1 MQRAGAVRDMLYERI
16 QTTTAHLVV
25 IGLGYVGLPVAARF
39 AQVGFKVTGLDVDAA
54 KVKMI
59 NAGVCPIEG
68 EEPGLDELLDEV
80 VAAGRLQ
87 ASTDYA
93 VCAQAD
99 VMLIAVETPI
109 DSVKEPRYRAL
120 RAALRELEPYLAVG
134 MAQPPR
140 DAAQSLGD
148 TRQLVVI
155 ESTIAPGTM
164 ERLVRPTLEARGK
177 RRAGQ
182 DFYLVHCPE
191 RVMPGVLLSNL
202 AHMNRVVGG
211 YTPEGAQLAQ
221 VLYRHIVE
229 ADLDLADCV
238 TAELVKTGEN
248 AYRDVQIAFANEL
261 ALICEHVGADVWQ
274 VRELVN
280 KSPGRNVLLP
290 GAGVGGH
297 CIPKDPWLL
306 AYGAS
311 DSIGAK
317 LIPAAR
323 EINDYMP
330 LHMAEL
336 TLAALKKVEV
346 EIEQARVGVLGY
358 AYLENSDD
366 TRNAPSITLIH
377 RLEELGAQVCVH
389 DPFVDEYK
397 GELAERLQ
405 GCDAVVLMVKHD
417 AYRRID
423 LAQLKAWLAHPVL
436 VDGRHVF
443 ERGAAE
449 AAGFVFRGVG
459 VG

>member
-1 MQRAGAVRDMLYERI
+1 MLDRQRAGAARDMLYERI
-16 QTTTAHLVV
+16 QAATAHLVV

-39 AQVGFKVTGLDVDAA
+39 AQVGFKVTGLDVKAA
-54 KVKMI
+54 KVKRI

-68 EEPGLDELLDEV
+68 EEPGLSELLAEV
-80 VAAGRLQ
+80 VATGQLQ

-93 VCAQAD
+93 VCEQAD

-120 RAALRELEPYLAVG
+120 RAALRELEPYLA
-134 MAQPPR
+134 AAHRPR
-140 DAAQSLGD
+140 G

-177 RRAGQ
+177 RQAGE

-211 YTPEGAQLAQ
+211 YTPEGAELAR
-221 VLYRHIVE
+221 VLYGHIVE

-336 TLAALKKVEV
+336 TVEALQEV
-346 EIEQARVGVLGY
+346 GMEIEQARVGVLGY

-366 TRNAPSITLIH
+366 TRNAPSITLIN

-397 GELAERLQ
+397 GDLAERVQ
-405 GCDAVVLMVKHD
+405 GCDVVVIMVRHD
-417 AYRRID
+417 AYRH
-423 LAQLKAWLAHPVL
+423 LAWAQLKSWLAHPVL

-443 ERGAAE
+443 EREAAE